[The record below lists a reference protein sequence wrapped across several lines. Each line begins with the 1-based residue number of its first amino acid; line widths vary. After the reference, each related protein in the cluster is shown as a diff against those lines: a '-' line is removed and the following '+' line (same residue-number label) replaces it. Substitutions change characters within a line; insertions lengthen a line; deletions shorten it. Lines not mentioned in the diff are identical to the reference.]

1 MHLMNIPDTVFP
13 YALTYIRI
21 YLLGMPVICLYNFEA
36 AIFRS
41 IGETKIPLQALAIS
55 GVLNVALNLVFVI
68 VFKMTVNGVAI
79 ATVLSNAISAI
90 VLFRRLCRT
99 DHVIRIKRT

>member
-1 MHLMNIPDTVFP
+1 MSILGGALIALIGEIFIGSLMHLMNIPDTVFP

-55 GVLNVALNLVFVI
+55 GVLNVALNLF
-68 VFKMTVNGVAI
+68 
-79 ATVLSNAISAI
+79 LS
-90 VLFRRLCRT
+90 LFS
-99 DHVIRIKRT
+99 K

>member
-1 MHLMNIPDTVFP
+1 MNIPDTVFP

-41 IGETKIPLQALAIS
+41 IGETKDPLQALAIP
-55 GVLNVALNLVFVI
+55 GCA
-68 VFKMTVNGVAI
+68 
-79 ATVLSNAISAI
+79 
-90 VLFRRLCRT
+90 
-99 DHVIRIKRT
+99 